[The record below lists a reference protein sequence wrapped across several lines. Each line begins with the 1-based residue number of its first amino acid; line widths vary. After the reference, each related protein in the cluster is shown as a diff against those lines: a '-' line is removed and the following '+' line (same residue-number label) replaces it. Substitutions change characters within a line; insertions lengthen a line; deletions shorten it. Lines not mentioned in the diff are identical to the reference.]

1 MQGQEDLEGLAF
13 NEHSQV
19 PNKLDRFVLFYEQDP
34 VVLFFFLLHALCAA
48 SQDGSGSLGTK

>member
-1 MQGQEDLEGLAF
+1 MRQGQEESKWLAF
-13 NEHSQV
+13 NEHLLV

-34 VVLFFFLLHALCAA
+34 VFLLHVLCTG